1 MADFDPIY
9 LNLSDDPRQIVRKMD
24 EFRQSRLNVEQRNQR
39 RKKIPPV
46 LFLAGFGLVAFDLLI
61 FWLLLG
67 YQVCLF
73 TPVAVVC
80 WIAAIVMWIVLR
92 KANLRK
98 LPAGFDKARQ
108 VIHTLR
114 DDIKSGSSFA
124 GHVDLTGLEQP
135 SKIARETKD
144 LLGRTN
150 RLYRDQWLNLKL
162 KMYDGNILRIST
174 INRSKTR
181 MGYWK
186 RGQIS
191 GKMKWKPEKFKGSL
205 TEMKVRLAVNPAA
218 YEISLRPEL
227 APGMS
232 VGPFRI
238 ESANGIGG
246 ILTILASGTEPTA
259 EEILQFLHMIYQS
272 LKRKVTV

>member
-24 EFRQSRLNVEQRNQR
+24 EFRQSRVNVEQRNQR

-92 KANLRK
+92 RANLRK
-98 LPAGFDKARQ
+98 LPPGFGQARQ

-114 DDIKSGSSFA
+114 DDIKPGSSFA

-135 SKIARETKD
+135 SKIARSKD

-150 RLYRDQWLNLKL
+150 WPYRDQWLNLKL
-162 KMYDGNILRIST
+162 KMYDGNIPRIST

-181 MGYWK
+181 LLLNADQRQDEM
-186 RGQIS
+186 
-191 GKMKWKPEKFKGSL
+191 KPEVQGQPDRNEGTPGGQPCQALSQ
-205 TEMKVRLAVNPAA
+205 M
-218 YEISLRPEL
+218 RPEL
-227 APGMS
+227 ARY
-232 VGPFRI
+232 VGRPFASSRPTG
-238 ESANGIGG
+238 SA
-246 ILTILASGTEPTA
+246 AS
-259 EEILQFLHMIYQS
+259 
-272 LKRKVTV
+272 